1 VTEYEYAP
9 ATRRLDKP
17 NSDWELVPSGG
28 RKVTVY
34 ATEAIAK
41 GRLTH
46 AKGRHEGDLAWAKER
61 GHLNAMRYH
70 DREYTIL
77 RRPIGVWQEYD
88 WQRKS

>member
-1 VTEYEYAP
+1 MTEYEYAP
-9 ATRRLDKP
+9 ATRRLDQP

-34 ATEAIAK
+34 ATEAVAR

-46 AKGRHEGDLAWAKER
+46 ARERHAENLAWAKKI
-61 GHLNAMRYH
+61 GDLNAMRYH

-77 RRPIGVWQEYD
+77 RRPIGEWNEYD
-88 WQRKS
+88 WQKRS

>member
-1 VTEYEYAP
+1 MTEYEYAP
-9 ATRRLDKP
+9 ATRRLDQP

-34 ATEAIAK
+34 ATEAVAK

-46 AKGRHEGDLAWAKER
+46 ARESHEGNLAWAKTR
-61 GHLNAMRYH
+61 GDLNMMRYH

-77 RRPIGVWQEYD
+77 RRPIGAWQEYD
-88 WQRKS
+88 WKRP